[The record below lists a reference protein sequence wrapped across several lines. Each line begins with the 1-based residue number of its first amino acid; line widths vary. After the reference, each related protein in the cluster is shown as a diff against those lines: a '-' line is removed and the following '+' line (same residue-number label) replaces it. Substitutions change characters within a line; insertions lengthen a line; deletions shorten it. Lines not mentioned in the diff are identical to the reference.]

1 MNMSVSRSNDV
12 GDSGEHLGS
21 SRIAKEVR
29 RFRRELKDAYGHEG
43 LRAKICI
50 AAALACM

>member
-1 MNMSVSRSNDV
+1 MSVSRSNDF
-12 GDSGEHLGS
+12 GDSDEHLGS

-43 LRAKICI
+43 LPAKICK